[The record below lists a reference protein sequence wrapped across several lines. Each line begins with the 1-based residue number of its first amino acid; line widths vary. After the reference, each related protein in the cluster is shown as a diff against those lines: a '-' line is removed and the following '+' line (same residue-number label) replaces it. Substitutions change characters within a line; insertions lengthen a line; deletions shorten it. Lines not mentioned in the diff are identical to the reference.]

1 MRVYTVCVH
10 IPTETRE
17 AYKQKN
23 HTEEAKTLTT
33 LWKINDCYMSLDIL
47 GWFVTQHR
55 LQCASCNG
63 YWELRHSWCR
73 FTLDS
78 CLALLTEVEYIH
90 IIALTEK
97 VHI

>member
-1 MRVYTVCVH
+1 MCVH
-10 IPTETRE
+10 VPTETRE

-33 LWKINDCYMSLDIL
+33 LWKINDYCYMPLDIL
-47 GWFVTQHR
+47 GWFVAQHR
-55 LQCASCNG
+55 LQHASCSG
-63 YWELRHSWCR
+63 HWELRHSWCR
-73 FTLDS
+73 CTLDS
-78 CLALLTEVEYIH
+78 CWALLTEGEHIH